1 MSREVEQDD
10 ALAGQRLV
18 GGDVATVGSDKGL
31 SVQELHFIEKSERLK
46 IEKQTFDEKEIKNRY
61 QPQLAVKNIRQL
73 QTRGVSL
80 LSLKCDKLQQTGRA
94 RNLAAAV
101 VILIVVNI

>member
-46 IEKQTFDEKEIKNRY
+46 IENNFDEKEIKNRN
-61 QPQLAVKNIRQL
+61 QPQLAAKNIRQQ

-101 VILIVVNI
+101 VILIVVNN